1 MKTLIKIA
9 SVIVLM
15 SILVA
20 CATPN
25 QESSPTIATTHPT
38 DTSLDKHMLEISSN
52 ENKFSFSAKEITD
65 MASETLTV
73 TSITSSSEVI
83 TSDITG
89 IKLDVLLKPHN
100 IEQRNFKEIRL
111 FAADGYSII
120 VPTEIVSSKD
130 IYIIWKYNN
139 EPLQEPHYPIRAAI
153 ADERS
158 MYWVYQLSGIE
169 LLLDEMSSSEAEE
182 KPAVSTNKLVF
193 METAFTML
201 DALDYTYNDSIDKA
215 VSVDSLLSRF
225 NHSVNMNGVT
235 IHAIDDFNKAEKSD
249 IFKQGYIKYTGEDS
263 PIFLAPGMPKWMQ
276 VINILCIK
284 NVDTIYF
291 NEKTAFAKYQNT
303 FTGLLD
309 MYGIPLN
316 ELENLTGFN
325 EANHYFLMASDGF
338 TEAIDRETFL
348 RGSLY
353 MDEHGG
359 YGISFEG
366 MDGINPIKNIISI
379 EISD

>member
-1 MKTLIKIA
+1 MKNFIKTTSI
-9 SVIVLM
+9 IILM
-15 SILVA
+15 SMLVA
-20 CATPN
+20 CATPI
-25 QESSPTIATTHPT
+25 QESSPTTTITQAT
-38 DTSLDKHMLEISSN
+38 DTSLDDFMLVISAN
-52 ENKFSFSAKEITD
+52 ENEFYFSAKEITD

-89 IKLDVLLKPHN
+89 VKLDVLLKPHN

-120 VPTEIVSSKD
+120 VPNEIVGSKD

-139 EPLQEPHYPIRAAI
+139 EPLQESHYPIRAAI

-169 LLLDEMSSSEAEE
+169 LMIDEMSASEAEE
-182 KPAVSTNKLVF
+182 KPAAPTNKIVF
-193 METAFTML
+193 METAFTLL

-215 VSVDSLLSRF
+215 VSVDSLLNRF
-225 NHSVNMNGVT
+225 NLSVNLNGVN
-235 IHAIDDFNKAEKSD
+235 IHAVDDFNKAEKSD

-263 PIFLAPGMPKWMQ
+263 PIFLAPGMPKGMQ
-276 VINILCIK
+276 VKNILWIK
-284 NVDTIYF
+284 NGDTIYF